1 MARAGIVLGVLSP
14 HAPIIVPEIGDKD
27 LDQVVKTRTALQ
39 GAAALVRDMRP
50 DTVVVIAPHGPVV
63 RSAVTL
69 LASPVLQGNFREFGI
84 AGTSLRFGN
93 DLRLVNRIREE
104 AARRKVTVFT
114 PDADKMSF
122 RPPDRLHYAVLVP
135 LHYFGEAGLECRL
148 VAGAVGPLGRED
160 LYRFG
165 QGVQAAA
172 LELGVRVVY
181 VASGD
186 LSHRL
191 TEGAP
196 AGYDPMGRVF
206 DRKVV
211 DALARADVKALLDL
225 DHELVE
231 RAGEC
236 GFGPIL
242 TLFGALDGL
251 EVVPEVLSYEGPF
264 GVGYAVAT
272 FLPRNTSGGSG
283 PRRREVPGG
292 GEEPASAGRTTPAE
306 ERTEGPGR
314 DGEDQG
320 LQPDGGGQAAGSGRA
335 PHPFVRLA
343 RLSLETYVREGRR
356 ISAPGSSP
364 GLDRRAGA
372 FVSLKKGGQLRGCI
386 GTVQPAA
393 PNLAEE
399 IVRNAI
405 QAGTADPRFPPVR
418 EDELGDLE
426 YSVDVLESPE
436 PVSGVNELDPAV
448 YGVIV
453 TKGDRTGLLLP
464 DLDGVDT
471 VEDQVRIAMQ
481 KAGITPGE
489 PGVRLFRFRVTRYR

>member
-27 LDQVVKTRTALQ
+27 LDQVVKTRSALQ
-39 GAAALVRDMRP
+39 GVAALVRDIRP

-63 RSAVTL
+63 RNAVTL
-69 LASPVLQGNFREFGI
+69 LASPLLQGNFREFGI

-93 DLRLVNRIREE
+93 DLRLVDRIREE

-135 LHYFGEAGLECRL
+135 LHYLTEAGLECRL
-148 VAGAVGPLGRED
+148 VAGAVGPLGREE

-165 QGVQAAA
+165 QAVQAAA
-172 LELGVRVVY
+172 VELGVRVVY

-196 AGYDPMGRVF
+196 AGYDPMGRIF
-206 DRKVV
+206 DRRVV
-211 DALARADVKALLDL
+211 DALARADVKALLEMDP
-225 DHELVE
+225 ELVE

-251 EVVPEVLSYEGPF
+251 DIVPEVLSYEGPF

-272 FLPRNTSGGSG
+272 FLPRNTSGRPG
-283 PRRREVPGG
+283 PRREVPGG
-292 GEEPASAGRTTPAE
+292 GEKPASGGRTAPAE
-306 ERTEGPGR
+306 GKTEGPGQ
-314 DGEDQG
+314 DGEDPG
-320 LQPDGGGQAAGSGRA
+320 LEPGGGRTAAGRDQA

-356 ISAPGSSP
+356 ISAPASSP

-386 GTVQPAA
+386 GTIQPAA

-399 IVRNAI
+399 IVWNAI

-426 YSVDVLESPE
+426 YSVDVLEPPE
-436 PVSGVNELDPAV
+436 PVAGVDELDPAV

-464 DLDGVDT
+464 DLDGVET

-481 KAGITPGE
+481 KAGISPDE
-489 PGVRLFRFRVTRYR
+489 PGVRLFRFKVTRYR